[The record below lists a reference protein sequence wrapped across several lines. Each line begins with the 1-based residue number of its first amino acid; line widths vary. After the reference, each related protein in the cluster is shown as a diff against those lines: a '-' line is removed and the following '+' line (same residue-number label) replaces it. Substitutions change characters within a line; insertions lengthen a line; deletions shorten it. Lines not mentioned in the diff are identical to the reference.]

1 MKINLP
7 YGKKALP
14 LEVPDTNLLD
24 VLSPK
29 EIIPHERADF
39 IIKHAL
45 EKPMGTN
52 RLSDIASRG
61 DRVAIVVDDYTRPCP
76 NEKMLLPVLEE
87 LKVAGVSDSDIL
99 VIVATGTH
107 TPPSYEKIKEI
118 VGDKVSRNYNV
129 ISNDVVNGDHAQ
141 IGISKRG
148 NTVEILRDYVDADV
162 KIILCDIEYHY
173 FAGYG
178 GTRKSILPGIASK
191 NTIQSNHSMLFE
203 EGSSTGVLHGNHLSE
218 EMNEAMHMAG
228 CDFSLGVVLNSDH
241 QIVGAWSGRPES
253 VMDAGVKLVNS
264 MYKVEVKDVPDI
276 VVVGANG
283 HPHDINM
290 YQAMKAMHTG
300 CQVVKDNGVIVLVAK
315 CPEGHGSNLYV
326 DWLKT
331 NKNSGE
337 VQKALEENF
346 IIGAHKAYYH
356 YKAVENHTIILV
368 SDIDKSE
375 VEDLFNFKQA
385 DNPDDAL
392 KMAFD
397 ITGKEAKVLVVPM
410 GTTTHLVCSS

>member
-1 MKINLP
+1 MQINLP
-7 YGKKALP
+7 YGKKTLSLDIPNA
-14 LEVPDTNLLD
+14 NLLD

-29 EIIPHERADF
+29 EIKPSERAEF

-45 EKPMGTN
+45 ENPMGTD
-52 RLSDIASRG
+52 RLSSIASRG

-87 LKVAGVSDSDIL
+87 LKVAGVNDSDVLI
-99 VIVATGTH
+99 IVATGTH

-129 ISNDVVNGDHAQ
+129 ISNDAVNGDHVQ
-141 IGISKRG
+141 LGVSKRG
-148 NTVEILRDYVDADV
+148 NTFEILRDYVDADI

-191 NTIQSNHSMLFE
+191 DTIQSNHSMLFE

-218 EMNEAMHMAG
+218 EMNEAMHLAG
-228 CDFSLGVVLNSDH
+228 CDFSLGVVLNSSH
-241 QIVGAWSGRPES
+241 QIVGAWAGRAES
-253 VMDAGVKLVNS
+253 VMDAGVKLVDS

-283 HPHDINM
+283 HPHDINL
-290 YQAMKAMHTG
+290 YQAMKAMHTA
-300 CQVVKDNGVIVLVAK
+300 CQVVKDDGVIVLVAE
-315 CPEGHGSNLYV
+315 CPGGHGSDLYV
-326 DWLKT
+326 DWLK
-331 NKNSGE
+331 NYKDSGE
-337 VQKALEENF
+337 VQKALEDNF

-356 YKAVENHTIILV
+356 YKAIENHTVIFV
-368 SDIDKSE
+368 SGMDKSE
-375 VEDLFNFKQA
+375 VQGLFGFKYA
-385 DNPDDAL
+385 DSPDDAL

-397 ITGKEAKVLVVPM
+397 IAGKNAKVLVVPM